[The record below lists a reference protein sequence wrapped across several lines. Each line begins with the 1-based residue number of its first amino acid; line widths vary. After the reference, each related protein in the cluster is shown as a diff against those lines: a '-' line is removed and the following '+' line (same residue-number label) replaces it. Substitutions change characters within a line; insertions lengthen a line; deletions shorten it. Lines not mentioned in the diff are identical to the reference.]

1 VRSCHRIHVDAFL
14 AGALPRMRGRVL
26 DIGGSRVNKKGEFR
40 PPQAGVT
47 AWEYL
52 NIDKAAEPD
61 YLCDAE
67 HVPLPDGSVDCFLMC
82 EVLEHVER
90 PEVIIKEAAR
100 VLRSGGS
107 GVMTMPFLYPVH
119 ADPYD
124 FQRWTA
130 DKFRREIEAVGLRVV
145 SIEPLGGPISA
156 LHDTLLNLSWRQ
168 TPPGLSMRVL
178 AKLLTWTV
186 GAAVAMDRRYAVSA
200 RHITSGWGAVVEKP
214 DVSQARPVGAKPAGE
229 AA

>member
-1 VRSCHRIHVDAFL
+1 MRSCHRIHVDEFL
-14 AGALPRMRGRVL
+14 ASAKPHMRGRVL

-40 PPQAGVT
+40 PPHAGVT

-67 HVPLPDGSVDCFLMC
+67 HVPLPDGSVDCFLLC

-90 PEVIIKEAAR
+90 PEVVLKEAAR
-100 VLRSGGS
+100 VLRFGGH
-107 GVMTMPFLYPVH
+107 GVLTMPFLYPVH
-119 ADPYD
+119 ADPHD

-130 DKFRREIEAVGLRVV
+130 DKFRREIEAAGLRVI
-145 SIEPLGGPISA
+145 SLEPLGGPMSA
-156 LHDTLLNLSWRQ
+156 LHDTLLNLTWRQ

-178 AKLLTWTV
+178 SKLLTWTA
-186 GAAVAMDRRYAVSA
+186 GAAVGMDRRYAVSA
-200 RHITSGWGAVVEKP
+200 RHITSGWGAVVE
-214 DVSQARPVGAKPAGE
+214 RPASADSTVPIGTEPS
-229 AA
+229 